1 MSTPDPTT
9 LPPQP
14 QITLRA
20 PTTSPSTTATLTAFT
35 PPPLPWLLGTWH
47 VTHSTLPIWK
57 KARNVSITYKPLA
70 SSPEKLDDLVTYQ
83 SLGGDKLKTVSGTDT
98 PAGPGAWNWR
108 GNGWLMI
115 ASSHW
120 EVLGYGDVKDG
131 EGDEEQWVV
140 TYFAKT
146 LFTPAGIDIYSRRKE
161 GLKESTLQAV
171 KEALGKVDAEVV
183 RGLVGSI
190 FEVKSD

>member
-1 MSTPDPTT
+1 MSSPDPIASTT
-9 LPPQP
+9 HP

-20 PTTSPSTTATLTAFT
+20 PTTSIAATTFT

-57 KARNVSITYKPLA
+57 KARNVSITYTPLA

-83 SLGGDKLKTVSGTDT
+83 SLTGDKLKTVSGTDT
-98 PAGPGAWNWR
+98 PAGSVAWNWR
-108 GNGWLMI
+108 GNGWLI
-115 ASSHW
+115 IVSSHW
-120 EVLGYGDVKDG
+120 EVLGWGEEEGG
-131 EGDEEQWVV
+131 EGEGGQWVV

-161 GLKESTLQAV
+161 GLKEGTLQAV
-171 KEALGKVDAEVV
+171 KQALGKVDAEVV

>member
-1 MSTPDPTT
+1 MSSPDPNTSTT
-9 LPPQP
+9 HP
-14 QITLRA
+14 QITVRA
-20 PTTSPSTTATLTAFT
+20 PTTSATATTTFT

-57 KARNVSITYKPLA
+57 NARNVSITYSPLA
-70 SSPEKLDDLVTYQ
+70 SSPEKLDDLVTYY
-83 SLGGDKLKTVSGTDT
+83 SLTGDKLKTVSGTDT
-98 PAGPGAWNWR
+98 PAGSGAWNWR

-120 EVLGYGDVKDG
+120 EVLGWG
-131 EGDEEQWVV
+131 EEEEGEEGQWVV

-161 GLKESTLQAV
+161 GLKEGTLQAV